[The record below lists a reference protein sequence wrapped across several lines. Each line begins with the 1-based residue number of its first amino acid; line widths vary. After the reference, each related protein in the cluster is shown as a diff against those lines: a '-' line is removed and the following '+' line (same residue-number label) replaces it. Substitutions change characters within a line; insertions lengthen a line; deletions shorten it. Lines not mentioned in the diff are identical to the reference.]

1 MSALCWVSSDDLNL
15 SCCVQQDHRR
25 CVGAILTCV
34 VMIMSTRWFLRKSQT
49 ICLLVCC
56 HGNVSLAVSDH
67 GACVV
72 AILIWCVVTVMSALH
87 VRMMFSGKRKEAR
100 AKIAQTPKNHDEIRQ
115 GMRRKYLCNSSLLF
129 CVSVPLCFMCL
140 LLDQSMLMCKGLRW
154 LAVMYYPEIMRYE
167 IRPIPLNVSLRCP
180 PPL

>member
-1 MSALCWVSSDDLNL
+1 MRFRMCHGVKSMSSLSVTYRQMSALCWVSSDDLNL
-15 SCCVQQDHRR
+15 SCCTQRDHRR

-34 VMIMSTRWFLRKSQT
+34 VMIMSILWSLRKSQT

-56 HGNVSLAVSDH
+56 HGNVSLAVSYH

-100 AKIAQTPKNHDEIRQ
+100 AKVAQHPRNMTTLGREWEGNICVIL
-115 GMRRKYLCNSSLLF
+115 LCCSVCLYHFAS
-129 CVSVPLCFMCL
+129 CVCCSISRCWCAKVFG
-140 LLDQSMLMCKGLRW
+140 DW
-154 LAVMYYPEIMRYE
+154 L
-167 IRPIPLNVSLRCP
+167 
-180 PPL
+180 